1 MRQRIQS
8 LRGALYLLTL
18 VVLAAGWV
26 WAQGTTK
33 DSAKNTKKPPTRVLF
48 IGNSYTS
55 AHDLP
60 ALVRALGAADKP
72 KIELVVDSI
81 TPGGYT
87 LEAHL
92 AAEGPE
98 SARARLAAGRYDF
111 VVVQEQSQRPL
122 LEPSKMLDAAR
133 ALSKELTAAKSTPI
147 WYATWARQAKPE
159 TQADLTKAYRT
170 CHAELGGRLAPV
182 GDAWQTV
189 LQAKSEKDRLVL
201 HQTDGSHPTAAGS
214 YLAALVIYTT
224 LTGRKVEGLPARL
237 TEPLPKTNGRPTEER
252 VLVDLEPRVAK
263 LLQQASTT
271 TLDTRTKPR

>member
-1 MRQRIQS
+1 MRQRIRS
-8 LRGALYLLTL
+8 LRGALYLLAL

-26 WAQGTTK
+26 GAQGPTK
-33 DSAKNTKKPPTRVLF
+33 DSAKSTKKPPTRVLF

-72 KIELVVDSI
+72 KVELVVDSI

-133 ALSKELTAAKSTPI
+133 VLSKELTAANSTPI

-214 YLAALVIYTT
+214 YLAALVLYGT
-224 LTGRKVEGLPARL
+224 LTGRKIDDLPARL
-237 TEPLPKTNGRPTEER
+237 TEPTTDGPR
-252 VLVDLEPRVAK
+252 VLVDLTPREAK
-263 LLQQASTT
+263 LLQKAASA
-271 TLDTRTKPR
+271 TLNVGK